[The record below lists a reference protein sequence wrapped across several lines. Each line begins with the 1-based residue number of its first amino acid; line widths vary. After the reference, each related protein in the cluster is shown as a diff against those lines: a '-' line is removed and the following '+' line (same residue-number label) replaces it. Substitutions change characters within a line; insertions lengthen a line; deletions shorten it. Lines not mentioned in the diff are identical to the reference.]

1 MIKSICI
8 YKSIKFAHHILA
20 FDQDND
26 DLHSQI
32 KSNHQTI
39 GMRIF
44 TVYFSLEGR
53 QAYTKKSGSKQMKG
67 IIIKFGC
74 NACCHSLKERAL

>member
-1 MIKSICI
+1 MVTAS
-8 YKSIKFAHHILA
+8 L
-20 FDQDND
+20 
-26 DLHSQI
+26 LHSQI

-53 QAYTKKSGSKQMKG
+53 QAYTKKSGSKQMKV
-67 IIIKFGC
+67 IIIKLGC
-74 NACCHSLKERAL
+74 NSCCHWLKERAL